1 MNRYQKAALLASLLN
16 LLLVLAFPPYD
27 YLTRVMNGTAPVF
40 DGFSFVFA
48 GHPNRVLDQQFW
60 QLEIIVV
67 LMEAALAW
75 LLLRSKAGRR
85 MNLRLGQRIVL
96 LLTALNLLLVILF
109 PPMQRRTEKSLAV
122 LPSFDGF
129 FFVFGDHAGRTI
141 EGNLIYLEIIFVL
154 FSGGLLYLLLRREEP
169 TELTQAQR
177 RDLFDQLLK
186 SRK

>member
-40 DGFSFVFA
+40 DGFSFVFLN
-48 GHPNRVLDQQFW
+48 HPNRVLDQQFW
-60 QLEIIVV
+60 QLEIFVV
-67 LMEAALAW
+67 LAEAALAW
-75 LLLRSKAGRR
+75 LLLRSKAGRS
-85 MNLRLGQRIVL
+85 MNFRLGQRIVL

-109 PPMQRRTEKSLAV
+109 PPMQRRMENSLAL

-141 EGNLIYLEIIFVL
+141 EGNLIYLEIVFVL
-154 FSGGLLYLLLRREEP
+154 FGGGLLYLLLRREQP
-169 TELTQAQR
+169 LELTESQR
-177 RDLFDQLLK
+177 RELFDQLQK
-186 SRK
+186 QKK